1 MGLAWGFGFAVQE
14 PAITGLDVIVS
25 ATRKIEAL

>member
-1 MGLAWGFGFAVQE
+1 MGLAWSVGFAVQE

-25 ATRKIEAL
+25 TTRKIEAL